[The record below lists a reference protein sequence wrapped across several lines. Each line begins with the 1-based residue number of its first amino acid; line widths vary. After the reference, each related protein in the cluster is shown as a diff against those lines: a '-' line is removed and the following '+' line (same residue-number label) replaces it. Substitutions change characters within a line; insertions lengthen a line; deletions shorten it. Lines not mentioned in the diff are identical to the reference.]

1 MSLESGYLLLHGEAL
16 PGYAG
21 LFELFLEVL
30 FPHVPFVGKY
40 GAEGTVGDVVF
51 FPRPL
56 PHSVVEDALVVVHPL
71 GLEDHLFFAE
81 RPAGDGFVDVE
92 VVLDMFGDLGCLD
105 AFVPDLVVLRFHVV
119 PRELADSH
127 EGEPEAEVGEV
138 EEGLGLV
145 LEGGDLF
152 VHHVH
157 EDDPCFVVL
166 GALEGEEVPS
176 PLGDGFLTPV
186 LGDLEALS
194 FHADL
199 FHYGSVNTILF
210 GEDFLHLPDA
220 FAYGGGEGV
229 PAVHHA
235 VDELEEG
242 VFGAETEVE
251 AAGVLF
257 GEEAEFIAFADEGEP
272 GAQRDGVEGIVV
284 GVVVG
289 LDGPEGVEDPHVGA
303 EAGGGFVFGAV
314 YGDFFAPVGAGA
326 EFESVHG
333 LGAGHGA
340 AVPAAVGVGLG
351 EVLFVFFGGDGSY
364 GVGSAEFEVV
374 HRKDVVVVHDLVEM
388 GGAGG
393 AHDALDVVVAA
404 DLAVELDPHLL
415 EGGEVGGVVL
425 DPREAAF
432 ADDEGADLL
441 VPEDGASSSPSG
453 LLEAGEFPAG
463 VVEADVEGAPPAV
476 LGGAAGADDGDGDF
490 VVLVLR
496 EVVVQ
501 CFGDGVGVAVAVR
514 GAPDAYG
521 ALVAVDGDDNVPG
534 GFAPYGESVEAG
546 GLEVGAEVA
555 AGVAVVG
562 LPGEGREED
571 GVGLAGAGVLGDAA
585 DGTSGDDEGVLG
597 GVPPAV
603 GGDAVPEDLEA
614 ETPASGEG
622 VDHPLVYVA
631 DGVAV
636 LAVPVPEVDEQVFA
650 GVPAV
655 QGGAPVAPLGE
666 ELHGRAFH
674 GYSSSPVSTI
684 SRAPSGH
691 ARTQT
696 PQATH
701 LKGEGMEGEK
711 NMAALGQN
719 PTHMR
724 QEVHLLRS
732 IWTTPFLSRE
742 RAMAGQTAMHP
753 PHWLQTW
760 MSG

>member
-1 MSLESGYLLLHGEAL
+1 M
-16 PGYAG
+16 
-21 LFELFLEVL
+21 
-30 FPHVPFVGKY
+30 
-40 GAEGTVGDVVF
+40 
-51 FPRPL
+51 
-56 PHSVVEDALVVVHPL
+56 
-71 GLEDHLFFAE
+71 
-81 RPAGDGFVDVE
+81 
-92 VVLDMFGDLGCLD
+92 
-105 AFVPDLVVLRFHVV
+105 
-119 PRELADSH
+119 
-127 EGEPEAEVGEV
+127 
-138 EEGLGLV
+138 
-145 LEGGDLF
+145 
-152 VHHVH
+152 
-157 EDDPCFVVL
+157 L
-166 GALEGEEVPS
+166 GALEGEEVPA
-176 PLGDGFLTPV
+176 PLGDGFLAPV
-186 LGDLEALS
+186 LGDLKALT

-199 FHYGSVNTILF
+199 LHDVPVGSVPF
-210 GEDFLHLPDA
+210 GEDVLHLPDA
-220 FAYGGGEGV
+220 FAYGGGEFV

-242 VFGAETEVE
+242 VFGAEPELE

-257 GEEAEFIAFADEGEP
+257 GEEAEFIAFADEGEA
-272 GAQRDGVEGIVV
+272 GAQGDGVEGVVV

-289 LDGPEGVEDPHVGA
+289 LDGPEGVEDAHVGA

-314 YGDFFAPVGAGA
+314 YGDFSAPVGAGA
-326 EFESVHG
+326 EFESVHC
-333 LGAGHGA
+333 LGARHGA

-351 EVLFVFFGGDGSY
+351 EVFLVFFGGDGPY

-374 HRKDVVVVHDLVEM
+374 HRQDVVVVHDLVEV
-388 GGAGG
+388 GGPCG
-393 AHDALDVVVAA
+393 AHDALGVVVAA
-404 DLAVELDPHLL
+404 DLAVEPDTRLL
-415 EGGEVGGVVL
+415 EDGEVGGVVL
-425 DPREAAF
+425 EPREAAF

-441 VPEDGASSSPSG
+441 VPEDGASASPSC
-453 LLEAGEFPAG
+453 LLEAGEVAAG

-490 VVLVLR
+490 VVPVLR
-496 EVVVQ
+496 EIVVHR
-501 CFGDGVGVAVAVR
+501 FGDGVGVAVAVR

-521 ALVAVDGDDNVPG
+521 ALVAVDGDDDVPG
-534 GFAPYGESVEAG
+534 GLAPDGEGVEAG

-585 DGTSGDDEGVLG
+585 DGASGDDEGVLG
-597 GVPPAV
+597 GVPPAA
-603 GGDAVPEDLEA
+603 GGDAVPEDPEA
-614 ETPASGEG
+614 EAPASGEG
-622 VDHPLVYVA
+622 ADHFVVYVA

-636 LAVPVPEVDEQVFA
+636 LPVPVPEVDEEVFA

-655 QGGAPVAPLGE
+655 QGGAPVAPSGE
-666 ELHGRAFH
+666 ELHSCAFH

-684 SRAPSGH
+684 SRAFSGH

-711 NMAALGQN
+711 NMTALGQN